1 MRSDYKLEDAERG
14 LVFLD
19 EFDKLNDTDLEIKGV
34 VKNILLTFIQ
44 GGTFPIDND
53 QFSISFDTSMLS
65 KGFAGVFDRI
75 RDNKSK
81 IGFQID
87 DKNEDKVKKV
97 LRESL
102 SLRDKIVEK
111 EYFTQEELSR
121 VNTILEYCDL
131 DRETRRQILKYS
143 KISELLKKV
152 NRYKRDYDIDVI
164 ADESFIDAILDEV
177 NKKNQ
182 GMRVVNNLIK
192 DSIDPAEKEILK
204 NEDKGYNKLIL
215 SEKTVLNPKDFD
227 IS

>member
-1 MRSDYKLEDAERG
+1 
-14 LVFLD
+14 
-19 EFDKLNDTDLEIKGV
+19 
-34 VKNILLTFIQ
+34 
-44 GGTFPIDND
+44 
-53 QFSISFDTSMLS
+53 MLS

-204 NEDKGYNKLIL
+204 NEDKGYKKLIL
-215 SEKTVLNPKDFD
+215 SKKTVLNPKDFD